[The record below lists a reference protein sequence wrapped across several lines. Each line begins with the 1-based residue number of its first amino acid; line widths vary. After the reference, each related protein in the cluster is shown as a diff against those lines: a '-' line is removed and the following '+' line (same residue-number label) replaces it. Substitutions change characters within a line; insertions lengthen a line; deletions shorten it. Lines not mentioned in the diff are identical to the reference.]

1 VALLQYAHLIKVM
14 APCRV
19 LFLSSASIALPLLE
33 ALLADSYFEVQALI
47 CQPDKPAGRKGE
59 LKAPDTKL
67 LALQKGIPVF
77 QPERLSRDATLL
89 KQFQDN
95 PPDVLLTFAYGQ
107 KLSTAWLELAKSPA
121 LNVHTSLL
129 PKYRGASPIQ
139 AALLNGDEE
148 SGLTLMGMVEE
159 MDAGPI
165 YAQSKLYIHP
175 AMTAGALHDALAQ
188 LAAEKVPSL
197 LKRLQE
203 LSPVEQNVEQL
214 SFSHKIEKQDGF
226 VDFTDSA
233 RTIFNR
239 WRAYTPWPGLWT
251 KYKGQVLKLLEVS
264 PTSGSL
270 GSGKVEEMQGRL
282 FVGTGDGALEL
293 HVVQMEGRK
302 PMDAAAFLRGQE
314 GFVGSELPF

>member
-1 VALLQYAHLIKVM
+1 M

-33 ALLADSYFEVQALI
+33 ALLADSYFEVQAVI

-67 LALQKGIPVF
+67 LAVQSGVPVF
-77 QPERLSRDATLL
+77 QPERLNRDKVLL
-89 KQFQDN
+89 EQFKAKR
-95 PPDVLLTFAYGQ
+95 PDVLLTFAYGQ
-107 KLSTAWLELAKSPA
+107 KLNADWLGLAQFPA

-148 SGLTLMGMVEE
+148 SGFTLMGMVDE

-165 YAQSKLYIHP
+165 YAQSRLYVRP
-175 AMTAGALHDALAQ
+175 AMTAGDLHDALAL

-197 LKRLQE
+197 LKGLQE
-203 LSPVEQNVEQL
+203 LSPVEQNMQQV

-270 GSGKVEEMQGRL
+270 GSGKVVEMQGRL

-302 PMDAAAFLRGQE
+302 PMDAAAFVRGQDA
-314 GFVGSELPF
+314 FVGSQLPF